1 MNSKRLLIV
10 DDDEH
15 LRELVQACLED
26 LGGWDTL
33 TAESGKKCLQILQ
46 TESVDAILLDV
57 SMPNMN
63 GIAVYE
69 KLQTNPTTQTIPV
82 ILLTAK
88 VLPSDRTKFAQM
100 GVTGIISKPIAPAS
114 LVAEVTEILGWL
126 N

>member
-33 TAESGKKCLQILQ
+33 TAESGEKCLQILQ

-63 GIAVYE
+63 GIAFYE

-88 VLPSDRTKFAQM
+88 VLPRDRTKFAQM